1 MTSRIQGSSP
11 LRCPSRESASNVIDE
26 AAIIPSTETGNRVD
40 VHDVSPYRRT
50 RMNMCLYDSTAAIP
64 ASTTTLR
71 VVVHRIDRSAQQD

>member
-1 MTSRIQGSSP
+1 M
-11 LRCPSRESASNVIDE
+11 DE
-26 AAIIPSTETGNRVD
+26 AAIIPSTETGSSVD

-71 VVVHRIDRSAQQD
+71 VVVHRIPRSPHEE